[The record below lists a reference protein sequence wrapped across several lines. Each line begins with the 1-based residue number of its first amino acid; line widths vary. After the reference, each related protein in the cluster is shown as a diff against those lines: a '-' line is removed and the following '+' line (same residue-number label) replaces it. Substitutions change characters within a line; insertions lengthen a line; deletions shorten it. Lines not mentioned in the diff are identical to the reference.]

1 MDNVSRY
8 GFINAK
14 LRARIG
20 QMNDSSML
28 EKMIKAPTLLE
39 AVSALKGT
47 QYEDCLTVYEET
59 GDLQKV
65 ELCLFNLEVEK
76 YKAINRLLDPKLN
89 NFISI
94 LLQKLEIEN
103 LKGVIRLWYAASV
116 RHHAISYRSGYVH
129 TEKIVY
135 PVDYLLLLNA
145 SSYEDFVKAFED
157 TPYQAVVKSYSLERF
172 AKEGLF
178 SFETALDRLWY
189 SILFAEI
196 AKMEKSDK
204 EVALKIYDVDM
215 DLKNIL
221 QFLRY
226 HLFFGCDKETVLSTM
241 FPYGA
246 LYPKF
251 VTAFDKGGD
260 VTTAILSIIKRSY
273 PKVAVFVE
281 DLLSRKEENTE
292 SRLAQDTLEVEDYL
306 ALSRKNA
313 FTRILSADPFTVG
326 ILLSYFFL
334 SKREISKIKAI
345 LSAKYYNRT
354 ETEIR
359 EELV

>member
-20 QMNDSSML
+20 QMNDHSML

-39 AVSALKGT
+39 AISALKGS

-59 GDLQKV
+59 GDLQRV
-65 ELCLFNLEVEK
+65 ELCLFKLEVEQ
-76 YKAINRLLDPKLN
+76 YKTINRLLDPKLN
-89 NFISI
+89 DFISI

-129 TEKIVY
+129 TEKIVN
-135 PVDYLLLLNA
+135 PVDYLLILNA
-145 SSYEDFVKAFED
+145 SSYDDFERAFEN
-157 TPYQAVVKSYSLERF
+157 TPYYEVVKQYSLERF

-178 SFETALDRLWY
+178 HFETALDRLWY
-189 SILFAEI
+189 STLFNEI
-196 AKMEKSDK
+196 TAMEKSDK
-204 EVALKIYDVDM
+204 EVALKIYDVDI

-226 HLFFGCDKETVLSTM
+226 HLFFSCDNETVLSTM
-241 FPYGA
+241 FPYGS
-246 LYPKF
+246 LYQKF
-251 VTAFDKGGD
+251 EVAFDKD
-260 VTTAILSIIKRSY
+260 VNVDETILNIIKLSY
-273 PKVAVFVE
+273 PKVATFVE
-281 DLLSRKEENTE
+281 ELLAKKDEN
-292 SRLAQDTLEVEDYL
+292 SFINLAQDTLEVENYL

-313 FTRILSADPFTVG
+313 FTKILTSDPFTIG
-326 ILLSYFFL
+326 ILLAYFFL
-334 SKREISKIKAI
+334 SKREIGAIKAI
-345 LSAKYYNRT
+345 LSAKYYNRD
-354 ETEIR
+354 EMEIR